1 MRRVVQLVQPH
12 RPKAATVAWEAPGAG
27 QSKSP
32 IGPLRGLTPEQ
43 RSSGHWSNR
52 LSTATPQQGCTK
64 EGIWGAHWDHCAG
77 CQQPRAHWQSHWAI
91 GENQTH

>member
-32 IGPLRGLTPEQ
+32 IGPLGGLTPEQ
-43 RSSGHWSNR
+43 HSSGHWSNR

-64 EGIWGAHWDHCAG
+64 ESVPKCGAPGPVGQEMRSWM
-77 CQQPRAHWQSHWAI
+77 
-91 GENQTH
+91 